1 MKVEENR
8 TFQSKQRGPPL
19 PRRIGKRYALMKKV
33 ARGAVPTDACWN
45 GTLATDGCWMGG
57 PCNLFSYRLTQVE
70 DGPGKTY

>member
-45 GTLATDGCWMGG
+45 GTHPTG
-57 PCNLFSYRLTQVE
+57 
-70 DGPGKTY
+70 

>member
-45 GTLATDGCWMGG
+45 GTHATTGGCNR
-57 PCNLFSYRLTQVE
+57 PPSN
-70 DGPGKTY
+70 